1 MDRKFEPVMP
11 GRQTQ
16 VSPLPEVMERG
27 GATAGSVPLP
37 ISENKVLRNTY
48 WLLALTMLPT
58 IAGAFVGMQFNFFA
72 FFKASPIMAPLLM
85 FGLMIG
91 SLFVVTALR
100 NSSWG
105 VVALFGFTFIAGI
118 ALTPILTVALG
129 LRNGGQLIGL
139 AGAMTS
145 VIFFS
150 LAAVATITKKDF
162 SFMGKFL
169 FVGLILLIVASL
181 ANLFF
186 QIPALSVALSAI
198 AVLIFSAYIL
208 FDVSRIVHGGETN
221 YVMATMGLY
230 LNIYN
235 LFISLLNILMAFS
248 GQRD

>member
-1 MDRKFEPVMP
+1 
-11 GRQTQ
+11 
-16 VSPLPEVMERG
+16 
-27 GATAGSVPLP
+27 
-37 ISENKVLRNTY
+37 
-48 WLLALTMLPT
+48 
-58 IAGAFVGMQFNFFA
+58 
-72 FFKASPIMAPLLM
+72 MAPLVM
-85 FGLMIG
+85 FGLMMG

-105 VVALFGFTFIAGI
+105 VVALFGFTFIAGL

-145 VIFFS
+145 VIFFA
-150 LAAVATITKKDF
+150 LATVATVTKKDF

-169 FVGLILLIVASL
+169 FVGLILLVVASI

-186 QIPALSVALSAI
+186 QIPGASVALSAI

-221 YVMATMGLY
+221 YIMATMGLY

-248 GQRD
+248 GNRD